1 MIKKKAPPLKNVVTV
16 STTGKVTKKRV
27 PKEGTE
33 TNEPDKQ
40 LFFAS
45 HNEKTVMVKFGNM
58 SFGIKKDN
66 GLERL
71 MRNTAPKDN
80 ENIIKILDFIK
91 SLMKLNVSFSDIAKR
106 LNDTQTHEN
115 FSQSIRTYY
124 NALNKPVE
132 VKKVVMQPVINIS
145 PTHAEINEHGDDNHS
160 LTDEHIHLH
169 L

>member
-1 MIKKKAPPLKNVVTV
+1 MIKKKAPPLKNTVVAAKTGTTV
-16 STTGKVTKKRV
+16 KRKKTTADGEAT
-27 PKEGTE
+27 
-33 TNEPDKQ
+33 EPDKQ
-40 LFFAS
+40 VFFAS

-71 MRNTAPKDN
+71 MRGTAPKDN

-91 SLMKLNVSFSDIAKR
+91 SLMKLNVSFSDISKR
-106 LNDTQTHEN
+106 LNDTQTVDN

-124 NALNKPVE
+124 NALNKPVTPA
-132 VKKVVMQPVINIS
+132 KKVLTVTAVNES
-145 PTHAEINEHGDDNHS
+145 PTHDINHHGDDNHG
-160 LTDEHIHLH
+160 TPEELH